1 MSFMDN
7 ILSND
12 KKKKKRNISYLID
25 SDKNELPIINNV
37 SDMKSIIKNLKTMN
51 NNNKN
56 VIQIKFDENSKKLKH
71 YMKKT
76 NKKVKFLS
84 KTNCTLNNL
93 QPYNI
98 RTNTNENTSNNN
110 TSSIQYNNI
119 TDFMSNIKQK
129 AIDNMIS
136 FKKKN
141 DFKNNA
147 IKKKNY
153 KKKFSN
159 HFTNEDENKNK
170 RKLSIISNESN
181 LSMIDSGNE
190 IISNNIF
197 YNDNDNYDNDNINN
211 EKLDMRFISYKQQK
225 KRMSKNFYRQM
236 TKSPIKKINKNIGN
250 LSEYKKSFF
259 KSKQYFIENNK
270 LIIDI
275 DEYLINE
282 REKIGNTISN
292 IQEDYLKKVKQNF
305 LDKSLLFIKKKKE
318 IKEKL
323 VKVEEVNFKEIINN
337 IYKSL
342 FIKLISSKNFQRI
355 ELSLLK
361 YFDSI
366 ENKFYE
372 KSIINYI
379 LDTFLDI
386 YYQTMNYIF
395 NGDNKNKFP
404 ILENNSSNEM
414 VKLLKE
420 IYLKNIVYINTIITR
435 DFNKENFVKY
445 SEIVRDVFIV
455 VKRKKKTISSG
466 FLKKMNGI
474 NKKKERR
481 LSLLSILKDNDK
493 ISLYELELN
502 KFQKTSNFLIEWN
515 PLLNKHMLDSR
526 AEIKKKQDMFDIFKT
541 FNISSKINLKNDIEL
556 LKSLGGN
563 PMSKESAIIRFKE
576 LKEKSIKNNK
586 YYFRKLYELI
596 NKGQN
601 VLFFEEFNKLIN
613 DIDINYIYR
622 RTDYTLLMNAV
633 KNENESIIEFLIKK
647 GCDINIQNHFG
658 NTALHIAFMIN
669 NFQVINLLINYNAN
683 QNILNNQG
691 LNPWECWKNYYY

>member
-12 KKKKKRNISYLID
+12 RKKKKRNISYLID

-141 DFKNNA
+141 DFKNNI

-250 LSEYKKSFF
+250 LSDYKKSFF

-541 FNISSKINLKNDIEL
+541 YNISSKINLKNDIEL

>member
-12 KKKKKRNISYLID
+12 RKKKKRNISYLID

-141 DFKNNA
+141 DFKNNI

-323 VKVEEVNFKEIINN
+323 VKVEEENFKEIINN

-379 LDTFLDI
+379 LDKIFDI

-404 ILENNSSNEM
+404 IFENKSSNEM

-420 IYLKNIVYINTIITR
+420 IYLKNIVYINAIITR

-541 FNISSKINLKNDIEL
+541 YNISSKINLKNDIEL

-647 GCDINIQNHFG
+647 GCDIDIQNHFG

>member
-12 KKKKKRNISYLID
+12 RKKKKRNISYLID

-141 DFKNNA
+141 DFKNNI

-379 LDTFLDI
+379 LDKIFDI

-541 FNISSKINLKNDIEL
+541 YNISSKINLKNDIEL

>member
-1 MSFMDN
+1 
-7 ILSND
+7 
-12 KKKKKRNISYLID
+12 
-25 SDKNELPIINNV
+25 
-37 SDMKSIIKNLKTMN
+37 
-51 NNNKN
+51 
-56 VIQIKFDENSKKLKH
+56 
-71 YMKKT
+71 
-76 NKKVKFLS
+76 
-84 KTNCTLNNL
+84 
-93 QPYNI
+93 
-98 RTNTNENTSNNN
+98 
-110 TSSIQYNNI
+110 
-119 TDFMSNIKQK
+119 
-129 AIDNMIS
+129 
-136 FKKKN
+136 
-141 DFKNNA
+141 
-147 IKKKNY
+147 
-153 KKKFSN
+153 
-159 HFTNEDENKNK
+159 
-170 RKLSIISNESN
+170 
-181 LSMIDSGNE
+181 
-190 IISNNIF
+190 
-197 YNDNDNYDNDNINN
+197 
-211 EKLDMRFISYKQQK
+211 
-225 KRMSKNFYRQM
+225 
-236 TKSPIKKINKNIGN
+236 
-250 LSEYKKSFF
+250 
-259 KSKQYFIENNK
+259 
-270 LIIDI
+270 
-275 DEYLINE
+275 
-282 REKIGNTISN
+282 
-292 IQEDYLKKVKQNF
+292 
-305 LDKSLLFIKKKKE
+305 
-318 IKEKL
+318 
-323 VKVEEVNFKEIINN
+323 
-337 IYKSL
+337 
-342 FIKLISSKNFQRI
+342 
-355 ELSLLK
+355 
-361 YFDSI
+361 
-366 ENKFYE
+366 
-372 KSIINYI
+372 
-379 LDTFLDI
+379 
-386 YYQTMNYIF
+386 MNYIF

-541 FNISSKINLKNDIEL
+541 YNISSKINLKNDIEL

-647 GCDINIQNHFG
+647 GCDIDIQNHFG

>member
-12 KKKKKRNISYLID
+12 RKKKKRNISYLID

-141 DFKNNA
+141 DFKNNI

-323 VKVEEVNFKEIINN
+323 VKVEEENFKEIINN

-379 LDTFLDI
+379 LDKIFDI

-404 ILENNSSNEM
+404 IFENKSSNEM

-420 IYLKNIVYINTIITR
+420 IYLKNIVYINAIITR

-541 FNISSKINLKNDIEL
+541 YNISSKINLKNDIEL

>member
-141 DFKNNA
+141 DFKNNI

-379 LDTFLDI
+379 LDKIFDI

-404 ILENNSSNEM
+404 IFENKSSNEM

-420 IYLKNIVYINTIITR
+420 IYLKNIVYINAIITR

-474 NKKKERR
+474 NKKKEKR

-541 FNISSKINLKNDIEL
+541 YNISSKINLKNDIEL

-647 GCDINIQNHFG
+647 GCDIDIQNHFG

>member
-12 KKKKKRNISYLID
+12 RKKKKRNISYLID

-141 DFKNNA
+141 DFKNNI

-250 LSEYKKSFF
+250 LSDYKKSFF

-282 REKIGNTISN
+282 REKIGNKISN

-379 LDTFLDI
+379 LDKIFDI

-404 ILENNSSNEM
+404 IFENKSSNEM

-420 IYLKNIVYINTIITR
+420 IYLKNIVYINAIITR

-455 VKRKKKTISSG
+455 VKRKKKTKSSG

-541 FNISSKINLKNDIEL
+541 YNISSKIKLKNDIEL

-647 GCDINIQNHFG
+647 GCDIDIQNHFG

>member
-141 DFKNNA
+141 DFKNNT

-250 LSEYKKSFF
+250 LSDYKKSFF

-541 FNISSKINLKNDIEL
+541 YNISSKINLKNDIEL

>member
-12 KKKKKRNISYLID
+12 RKKKKRNISYLID

-141 DFKNNA
+141 DFKNNI

-420 IYLKNIVYINTIITR
+420 IYLKNIVYINAIITR

-541 FNISSKINLKNDIEL
+541 YNISSKINLKNDIEL

>member
-12 KKKKKRNISYLID
+12 RKKKKRNISYLID

-141 DFKNNA
+141 DFKNNI

-404 ILENNSSNEM
+404 ILENKSSNEM

-420 IYLKNIVYINTIITR
+420 IYLKNIVYINAIITR

-541 FNISSKINLKNDIEL
+541 YNISSKINLKNDIEL

>member
-141 DFKNNA
+141 DFKNNI

-323 VKVEEVNFKEIINN
+323 VKVEEENFKEIINN

-379 LDTFLDI
+379 LDKIFDI

-404 ILENNSSNEM
+404 IFENKSSNQM

-420 IYLKNIVYINTIITR
+420 IYLKNIVYINAIITR

-541 FNISSKINLKNDIEL
+541 YNISSKINLKNDIEL

>member
-541 FNISSKINLKNDIEL
+541 YNISSKINLKNDIEL

>member
-141 DFKNNA
+141 DFKNNI

-404 ILENNSSNEM
+404 ILENKSSNEM

-541 FNISSKINLKNDIEL
+541 YNISSKINLKNDIEL

>member
-141 DFKNNA
+141 DFKNNI

-404 ILENNSSNEM
+404 ILENKSSNET

-541 FNISSKINLKNDIEL
+541 YNISSKINLKNDIEL

>member
-141 DFKNNA
+141 DFKNNI

-404 ILENNSSNEM
+404 ILENKSSNET

-541 FNISSKINLKNDIEL
+541 YNISSKINLKNDIEL

-647 GCDINIQNHFG
+647 GCDIDIQNHFG

>member
-141 DFKNNA
+141 DFKNNI

-250 LSEYKKSFF
+250 LSDYKKSFF

-541 FNISSKINLKNDIEL
+541 YNISSKINLKNDIEL